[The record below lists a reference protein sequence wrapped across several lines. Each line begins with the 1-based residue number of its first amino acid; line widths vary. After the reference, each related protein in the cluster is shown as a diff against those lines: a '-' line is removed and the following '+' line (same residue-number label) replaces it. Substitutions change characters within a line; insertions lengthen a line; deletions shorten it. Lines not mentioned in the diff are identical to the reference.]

1 MVGMEETPQG
11 SDHGTELEFKE
22 HLHGSVRHRV

>member
-1 MVGMEETPQG
+1 MGTEQTPEG

>member
-1 MVGMEETPQG
+1 MGTEQTLEG